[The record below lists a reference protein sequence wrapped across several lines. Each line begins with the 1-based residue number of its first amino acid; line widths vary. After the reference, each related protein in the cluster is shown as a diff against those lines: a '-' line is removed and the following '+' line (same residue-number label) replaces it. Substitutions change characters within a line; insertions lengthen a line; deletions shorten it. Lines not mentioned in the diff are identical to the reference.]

1 MELPPKDAANVQD
14 QLRRQ
19 IAEALQRP
27 ARERGARL
35 RWLLRSPLVRWS
47 SHATTIVPQ
56 EGPPAGSDT
65 WLEVIFDHVKEALIT
80 VDDGGK
86 ILTSNPAAERIFGF
100 MESTLAGEPIDN
112 LVPSL
117 GPSLSALQA
126 LSVRG
131 EDTLTDLAPKQV
143 EALRADGDPITVE
156 LAVSEAQRGGKCAYV
171 LCFRDITERRLNEQ
185 ALRESEERYRTLVE
199 NAPEAIVVLDLDSGR
214 FVEANNNAVKLFGF
228 SKQEL
233 FEVGPEA
240 ISPERQPDGLPSFGL
255 ERGYIDRALKG
266 GRPVF
271 EWLHQDMHGRPIPCE
286 VRFIRLPGASNRLIR
301 ASIIDIAARKQ
312 SELLAYG
319 ERHVL
324 ELIAGNAPFAKVLNA
339 VVRVVEQI
347 YPDTRCAVMLLD
359 ASMQRISLGASINL
373 PPEFRDAIQSMPVGL
388 RSGASGAAAS
398 LGRQIIVRDT
408 ARDALWSDLR
418 GVAEAAGIRACCST
432 PIVTAGERVHGTFD
446 VYFSQARNPRTEE
459 LDVISRLTQLAGI
472 AVKRRQDEAA
482 LLQSEQ
488 RYRGLFHN
496 VVDGVFQ
503 VTPGGDLLS
512 VNPALVR
519 MLGYESEAELKA
531 VGRTSRHFAN
541 PAARE
546 RLVALLESE
555 DQLRDYEY
563 EMCRKDGSVITVVE
577 NSRVVRNDDGALV
590 YFEGTITDITQRK
603 AAERA
608 LFEEKERAQVTLE
621 SIGDAVIT
629 TDSLGHI
636 EYLNPVAE
644 ELTGWDNRH
653 AVGRPIDEIVRLV
666 DELDKK
672 PVENPVLRC
681 LAEGRVTGLAD
692 DTVLI
697 NRNEDEV
704 AIQDSAAPIHD
715 RMGNVIGAVM
725 VFHDV
730 SRERRIH
737 RKLSYYASHDS
748 LTGLINRR
756 EFEDR
761 LSAAAKASQRN
772 EAQTAA
778 LLYMDLDQ
786 FKVVN
791 DTCGHSAGDQLLRQ
805 LANVLQSRIRT
816 EDVLARLGGDEFAML
831 LLDCTLEEAAKV
843 ADDLRE
849 AVADYRFKWR
859 NGAMTVGV
867 SIGIVPV
874 DSHAETVAGLL
885 SAADVACYV
894 AKDLGRNRIH
904 IYEEGDA
911 AERHKE
917 MQWVARITSAMEES
931 RLQLFYQPIIPIGD
945 SDPADV
951 QYELLLRMKDERGEL
966 VAPSAFIPAA
976 ERYNLM
982 PGMDRW
988 VVHQALS
995 QLVYQ
1000 PGNGDAR
1007 YSLAVNL
1014 SGTSLNDPRFLDF
1027 LIAELSTHEP
1037 PDGAICF
1044 EITETAAINDLDH
1057 VVNFMGTVKR
1067 LGCRFSLDDFGSGVS
1082 SLTYLKH
1089 LPVDFLK
1096 IDGQFVK
1103 NIAHDPV
1110 NVAMVEAVNKMAA
1123 ALGIQTIAER
1133 VEGREVL
1140 DKLAEIGVGYAQG
1153 FYIAVPRSVEELKRE
1168 DHRWKMPAIA

>member
-1 MELPPKDAANVQD
+1 MQD

-27 ARERGARL
+27 AGERGARL

-47 SHATTIVPQ
+47 SHASTAASQPPQ
-56 EGPPAGSDT
+56 QSDSDT
-65 WLEVIFDHVKEALIT
+65 WLEVIFDHVKEAIIT
-80 VDDGGK
+80 VDDSGR

-100 MESTLAGEPIDN
+100 MESTLAGESIDS
-112 LVPSL
+112 LVPSITPPASVL
-117 GPSLSALQA
+117 QRLSIK
-126 LSVRG
+126 G

-156 LAVSEAQRGGKCAYV
+156 LAASRAQRGGKCAYV
-171 LCFRDITERRLNEQ
+171 LCFRDITERRLNEK

-199 NAPEAIVVLDLDSGR
+199 NAPEAIVVLDLDNGR
-214 FVEANNNAVKLFGF
+214 FVEANENAVKLFGF
-228 SKQEL
+228 SKQQL

-240 ISPERQPDGLPSFGL
+240 ISPEHQPDGLPSFGL

-271 EWLHQDMHGRPIPCE
+271 EWLHQDMHGRAIPCE
-286 VRFIRLPGASNRLIR
+286 VRFIRLPGSASRLIR
-301 ASIIDIAARKQ
+301 ASIIDIAARKR

-319 ERHVL
+319 ERRVL

-359 ASMQRISLGASINL
+359 PSMQRIALGASINL
-373 PPEFRDAIQSMPVGL
+373 PQEFRDAIHSMPVGL

-398 LGRQIIVRDT
+398 LGRQIIVRDI

-418 GVAEAAGIRACCST
+418 GVAEVAGVRACCST
-432 PIVTAGERVHGTFD
+432 PIVTTGERVHGTFD
-446 VYFSQARNPRTEE
+446 IYFSQARNPRTEE
-459 LDVISRLTQLAGI
+459 LDLVSRLTQLAGI

-488 RYRGLFHN
+488 RYRGLFQN
-496 VVDGVFQ
+496 VVDGVYQ
-503 VTPGGDLLS
+503 VTPAGDVLS
-512 VNPALVR
+512 ANPALVR
-519 MLGYESEAELKA
+519 ILGYDSEAELKA
-531 VGRTSRHFAN
+531 VGRTSQHFTN
-541 PAARE
+541 PAARD
-546 RLVALLESE
+546 RLVALLESK

-563 EMCRKDGSVITVVE
+563 DMCRKDGSIITVVE
-577 NSRVVRNDDGALV
+577 NSRVVRNDDGALL
-590 YFEGTITDITQRK
+590 YYEGTITDITQRK

-644 ELTGWDNRH
+644 ELTGWDNRRAIGH
-653 AVGRPIDEIVRLV
+653 PIDEVVRLV
-666 DELDKK
+666 DERNKEA
-672 PVENPVLRC
+672 VENPVLRC

-697 NRNEDEV
+697 NRSDDEV

-715 RMGNVIGAVM
+715 RMGNVVGAVM

-761 LSAAAKASQRN
+761 LSAAVKASQR
-772 EAQTAA
+772 EEIRASA

-816 EDVLARLGGDEFAML
+816 DDVLARLGGDEFAVL
-831 LLDCTLEEAAKV
+831 LLDCSVSEAAKV

-859 NGAMTVGV
+859 NGGMTVGV
-867 SIGIVPV
+867 SIGIVPIDRDV
-874 DSHAETVAGLL
+874 ETIAGLF

-904 IYEEGDA
+904 IYQEGDA

-917 MQWVARITSAMEES
+917 MQWVARITSAMEDS
-931 RLQLFYQPIIPIGD
+931 RLKLFYQPIVPIGNT
-945 SDPADV
+945 DPTGV
-951 QYELLLRMKDERGEL
+951 QYELLLRMKDESGEL
-966 VAPSAFIPAA
+966 IAPSAFIPAA

-995 QLVYQ
+995 QLVCQ
-1000 PGNGDAR
+1000 SEGRAR
-1007 YSLAVNL
+1007 YTLAVNL

-1037 PDGAICF
+1037 PDGSICF

-1067 LGCRFSLDDFGSGVS
+1067 LGCQFSLDDFGSGVS

-1110 NVAMVEAVNKMAA
+1110 NVAMVEAVHKMAG

-1133 VEGREVL
+1133 VESRDVL
-1140 DKLAEIGVGYAQG
+1140 EKLAEIGVGYAQG
-1153 FYIAVPRSVEELKRE
+1153 FYIAVPRSVEELERQ
-1168 DHRWKMPAIA
+1168 DHRWKLPAIA